1 MDSSGRHK
9 FCHSLISSSTVNQSF
24 VFTTAFSTSPFFSL
38 ALGLRRG
45 RCRSAPS
52 PSLLFLFL
60 FLLSRSVTSV
70 GLLRLL
76 LVAFLGRLDIF
87 CQNLD
92 LVGDGGLEARCLCPP
107 LKPSSNLGVWKKNLP
122 SIHVCRCFPCCPSS
136 NTSSLL
142 MLFRFFKNE
151 FRFHLVQVSHLRTR
165 CLALFS
171 NFWRKTRLC
180 HFFPMFLHLL
190 TTSPSSIKLKSLPLS
205 LDLTFVSCIFSS
217 QPFFGRGQIQS
228 FFSGIKKNFGAF
240 FSSLFHRYFDRTI
253 SCHSLLFLSEA
264 SQKTSSSSFFFFS
277 SSIVSKASKKN
288 YSSSMSWN
296 FAVVAWLP

>member
-1 MDSSGRHK
+1 MNEWFIASSENFKSAPKMDSSGRHK

-92 LVGDGGLEARCLCPP
+92 LVGDGGLEARSQYIFEWFLAKYSIWLC
-107 LKPSSNLGVWKKNLP
+107 SGFSVAQNG
-122 SIHVCRCFPCCPSS
+122 HF
-136 NTSSLL
+136 
-142 MLFRFFKNE
+142 
-151 FRFHLVQVSHLRTR
+151 LR
-165 CLALFS
+165 
-171 NFWRKTRLC
+171 
-180 HFFPMFLHLL
+180 
-190 TTSPSSIKLKSLPLS
+190 
-205 LDLTFVSCIFSS
+205 
-217 QPFFGRGQIQS
+217 RGAS
-228 FFSGIKKNFGAF
+228 
-240 FSSLFHRYFDRTI
+240 TI
-253 SCHSLLFLSEA
+253 
-264 SQKTSSSSFFFFS
+264 
-277 SSIVSKASKKN
+277 
-288 YSSSMSWN
+288 
-296 FAVVAWLP
+296 

>member
-38 ALGLRRG
+38 ALGLRLG

-92 LVGDGGLEARCLCPP
+92 LVGDGGLEARCLRPP
-107 LKPSSNLGVWKKNLP
+107 LKPSSNLGVWKKNVLCSRGP
-122 SIHVCRCFPCCPSS
+122 VPDEIFQVQGKPDW
-136 NTSSLL
+136 NLQ
-142 MLFRFFKNE
+142 FRNE
-151 FRFHLVQVSHLRTR
+151 APVL
-165 CLALFS
+165 
-171 NFWRKTRLC
+171 
-180 HFFPMFLHLL
+180 
-190 TTSPSSIKLKSLPLS
+190 
-205 LDLTFVSCIFSS
+205 
-217 QPFFGRGQIQS
+217 
-228 FFSGIKKNFGAF
+228 
-240 FSSLFHRYFDRTI
+240 Y
-253 SCHSLLFLSEA
+253 
-264 SQKTSSSSFFFFS
+264 
-277 SSIVSKASKKN
+277 
-288 YSSSMSWN
+288 
-296 FAVVAWLP
+296 